1 MATIVPSWR
10 VNGAALA
17 LDADVAPASDST
29 TTGTSETGSALSMT
43 GTVLETLPSASPE
56 TTSDIGLDPRPV
68 SEAERASSH
77 DAT

>member
-1 MATIVPSWR
+1 M
-10 VNGAALA
+10 
-17 LDADVAPASDST
+17 
-29 TTGTSETGSALSMT
+29 LSMT